1 MKSVIPAAFRN
12 WKKGR
17 CGWHRCRR
25 RVKTEPNIGSNGSP
39 GTGEDAAA
47 IDIPIPCGQADLSD
61 IGRRRRCR
69 PRPIPR
75 DNRILSRWRER
86 FDSARE
92 RHHVPTTFKAHG
104 DHFQGLREPSSPPK
118 FHPLHGPANGHQCVE
133 GQEENGYGGYCNHNL
148 RRALPCT
155 PPDVAGLL
163 SAGYLT
169 PPHAARKYWCGNEVS
184 RASQAPLTQQLLK
197 NTLWTKQ
204 R

>member
-92 RHHVPTTFKAHG
+92 RHHVPTTFKAYG
-104 DHFQGLREPSSPPK
+104 DHFQSLREPSSQPR
-118 FHPLHGPANGHQCVE
+118 FHPLHGPAIGSQCVRIRDRKMDMAAIAITTCVAL
-133 GQEENGYGGYCNHNL
+133 YLAL
-148 RRALPCT
+148 RLTLRVYF
-155 PPDVAGLL
+155 PPD
-163 SAGYLT
+163 T
-169 PPHAARKYWCGNEVS
+169 
-184 RASQAPLTQQLLK
+184 
-197 NTLWTKQ
+197 
-204 R
+204 